1 MDCTG
6 RSSRHRDGVGVSQ
19 PLWEQRPLPAV
30 DGEVAR
36 WDVNTLAELPRVRA
50 ELRDLLRA
58 RAADVPAEVVPV
70 DALLLAF
77 DELLSNAVRHGERPV
92 TAQLV
97 AGPQGWLIDVSDQ
110 DATEPPL
117 PAVDRDPAQGG
128 LGLYL
133 IARLT
138 SAHGWTVRSG
148 RKHVWALLEPSQAAL
163 V

>member
-1 MDCTG
+1 MSQALWPQ
-6 RSSRHRDGVGVSQ
+6 RALPVVS
-19 PLWEQRPLPAV
+19 
-30 DGEVAR
+30 GEVAS
-36 WDVNTLAELPRVRA
+36 WDVTTIAELPRVRA
-50 ELRDLLRA
+50 ELREVLA
-58 RAADVPAEVVPV
+58 GPAVAGPVPV

-77 DELLSNAVRHGERPV
+77 DELLSNAVRHGVRPV

-97 AGPQGWLIDVSDQ
+97 AGPEGWLIDVSDQ
-110 DATEPPL
+110 GAAVPPT

-138 SAHGWTVRSG
+138 SAHGWTVRAG
-148 RKHVWALLEPSQAAL
+148 RKHVWALLEPARAAL

>member
-1 MDCTG
+1 M
-6 RSSRHRDGVGVSQ
+6 SQ
-19 PLWEQRPLPAV
+19 SLWEQRPLPAV

-36 WDVNTLAELPRVRA
+36 WDVDTLAQLPRVRA

-58 RAADVPAEVVPV
+58 RADDVPAEVVPV

-92 TAQLV
+92 CAQLV

-110 DATEPPL
+110 DAAEPPL

-138 SAHGWTVRSG
+138 SAHGWTVEAG
-148 RKHVWALLEPSQAAL
+148 RKHVWALLQPAQAAL